1 VESVPAGADRESI
14 GKSEVERQS
23 VRRKSWNS
31 PSTFAS
37 KKVCQMILKSWLVST
52 SSLFN
57 QLNTIEIHTLQGPGF
72 ESGNLN
78 NIAIAS

>member
-1 VESVPAGADRESI
+1 
-14 GKSEVERQS
+14 
-23 VRRKSWNS
+23 
-31 PSTFAS
+31 
-37 KKVCQMILKSWLVST
+37 MILKSWLVST

-78 NIAIAS
+78 NIGIAS